1 MIAAA
6 LVAAIACGDPYLH
19 TNPYDPL
26 ASVNIIVSGPDT
38 IFNYTEIGQFSSQI
52 LPAMPDTAVRF
63 AVSDSV
69 AFAPAG
75 GGSFASMK
83 PPLYPATKTVS
94 VMVMIGQVDTTI
106 SEDIDGVPVTI
117 QTYVWRHSGS
127 KNVVLTQ
134 RVTKIQLRCP
144 DTHACGALSAGGIW
158 SVWVDGF
165 DALNQPIL
173 ALYSATA
180 NPSTGTPVASFTSRD
195 TTIASVSPVGI
206 RVANV
211 TALKTGTTWIVASR
225 GALLDSLQLTVH

>member
-6 LVAAIACGDPYLH
+6 LIAAIACGDSYLH

-26 ASVNIIVSGPDT
+26 ASVNIVLSGPDT
-38 IFNYTEIGQFSSQI
+38 IFSYTEIGNFTS
-52 LPAMPDTAVRF
+52 LVMPAMPDTAVRF

-75 GGSFASMK
+75 DGAFASMK

-94 VMVMIGQVDTTI
+94 VMALIGQVDTTI
-106 SEDIDGVPVTI
+106 SEDIGSTPVTV
-117 QTYVWRHSGS
+117 QTYVWRHMGS

-144 DTHACGALSAGGIW
+144 DTHACGALSAGGMW

-173 ALYSATA
+173 ALYSSTA
-180 NPSTGTPVASFTSRD
+180 NPSTGVPVATFISRD
-195 TTIASVSPVGI
+195 TTIASVVPVGI

-211 TALKTGTTWIVASR
+211 TALKTGTTWIVTTR
-225 GALLDSLQLTVH
+225 GNLLDSLQLTVH